1 MLARLLDVDVVRPS
15 AELQKGNQDR
25 QDLSRELQ
33 KANEEPM
40 RLNAEL
46 EASSRREALFPRTS
60 PSWSQSTR
68 GNRRSRR
75 TSTLTSPKYAS
86 FLGKTV
92 LRLLHGMEGNEDGE
106 VFGFVSY
113 SFARFFCMQEFFT
126 RTTARRSIHN
136 TKPAK
141 PTSVKNPRPANESP
155 IDKPNTANGAPHENS
170 TPPNERG
177 SRNLRPKI
185 KDPSRTLSPIRGV

>member
-1 MLARLLDVDVVRPS
+1 MLARLLDVVRPS
-15 AELQKGNQDR
+15 AELQKGNQDH

-33 KANEEPM
+33 RANEEPM
-40 RLNAEL
+40 RLNTEL

-113 SFARFFCMQEFFT
+113 FFGRFFLHAGSFYAHDCE
-126 RTTARRSIHN
+126 AVNN

-141 PTSVKNPRPANESP
+141 PTSIKNPRPANESP
-155 IDKPNTANGAPHENS
+155 IDKPNTANGAPSENS

-177 SRNLRPKI
+177 SRNLSRII
-185 KDPSRTLSPIRGV
+185 KD